1 MAAQSLIAGHLQEKK
16 GYFYVVLNIENE
28 DGNRTP
34 KWFKTGLPVKG
45 NKKRAER
52 MLNDMRREYTGIQEQ
67 QRAERIEKCE
77 KKKRRASEIPFA
89 DFMEDWLEVAR
100 CTIEKIT
107 YSGYCCNVKSIIAP
121 YFREREIML
130 SEITPKDIQDFY
142 TEQLKRVKATTVI
155 SYHANIHS
163 ALEYAV
169 DIELLIA
176 NPADRVKRPKK
187 EKYIGDFYSGEEIS
201 ELFKIA
207 KGSPIELEVLLGAFY
222 GLRRSEIVGLKWNA
236 IDFTNNTI
244 TVKHTVTSCTI
255 DGKKVIEAKDRAK
268 SKASLRTLPL
278 VPAFREKLLE
288 VKKQQ
293 EEYKRLCG
301 RSYCKDYLDYIC
313 VDPIGERI
321 SPNYITAAFPQLL
334 VKNGLRHIRFHD
346 LRHSCAS
353 LLLANDVP
361 LKQIQE
367 WLGHSDIGTTANIYS
382 HLDYKSKI
390 TSANVM
396 DNLLT
401 LPDTRQNG

>member
-1 MAAQSLIAGHLQEKK
+1 MQ
-16 GYFYVVLNIENE
+16 
-28 DGNRTP
+28 
-34 KWFKTGLPVKG
+34 
-45 NKKRAER
+45 
-52 MLNDMRREYTGIQEQ
+52 
-67 QRAERIEKCE
+67 
-77 KKKRRASEIPFA
+77 
-89 DFMEDWLEVAR
+89 
-100 CTIEKIT
+100 
-107 YSGYCCNVKSIIAP
+107 
-121 YFREREIML
+121 
-130 SEITPKDIQDFY
+130 
-142 TEQLKRVKATTVI
+142 
-155 SYHANIHS
+155 NIHS

-278 VPAFREKLLE
+278 VPGFREKLLE

-334 VKNGLRHIRFHD
+334 VKNGLRRIRFHD

-353 LLLANDVP
+353 LLLANGVP
-361 LKQIQE
+361 MKQIQE
-367 WLGHSDIGTTANIYS
+367 WLGHSDFSTTANFYA
-382 HLDYKSKI
+382 HLEYQSKMSSASAMMQGVDLSGI
-390 TSANVM
+390 TGA
-396 DNLLT
+396 
-401 LPDTRQNG
+401 

>member
-1 MAAQSLIAGHLQEKK
+1 
-16 GYFYVVLNIENE
+16 
-28 DGNRTP
+28 
-34 KWFKTGLPVKG
+34 
-45 NKKRAER
+45 
-52 MLNDMRREYTGIQEQ
+52 
-67 QRAERIEKCE
+67 
-77 KKKRRASEIPFA
+77 
-89 DFMEDWLEVAR
+89 
-100 CTIEKIT
+100 
-107 YSGYCCNVKSIIAP
+107 
-121 YFREREIML
+121 ML

-367 WLGHSDIGTTANIYS
+367 WLGHSDISTTANIYS
-382 HLDYKSKI
+382 HLDYKSKL

-396 DNLLT
+396 DNVLT
-401 LPDTRQNG
+401 LPETEAVGWQT

>member
-1 MAAQSLIAGHLQEKK
+1 M
-16 GYFYVVLNIENE
+16 
-28 DGNRTP
+28 
-34 KWFKTGLPVKG
+34 
-45 NKKRAER
+45 
-52 MLNDMRREYTGIQEQ
+52 
-67 QRAERIEKCE
+67 
-77 KKKRRASEIPFA
+77 
-89 DFMEDWLEVAR
+89 AR

-334 VKNGLRHIRFHD
+334 VKNGLRRIRFHD

-353 LLLANDVP
+353 LLLANGVP
-361 LKQIQE
+361 MKQIQE
-367 WLGHSDIGTTANIYS
+367 WLGHSDFSTTANFYA
-382 HLDYKSKI
+382 HLEYQSKMSSASAMMQGVDLSGI
-390 TSANVM
+390 TGA
-396 DNLLT
+396 
-401 LPDTRQNG
+401 

>member
-1 MAAQSLIAGHLQEKK
+1 MFIKK
-16 GYFYVVLNIENE
+16 YDFGDCSKMTILSATADRALYEDYFS
-28 DGNRTP
+28 G
-34 KWFKTGLPVKG
+34 KTI
-45 NKKRAER
+45 N
-52 MLNDMRREYTGIQEQ
+52 
-67 QRAERIEKCE
+67 
-77 KKKRRASEIPFA
+77 
-89 DFMEDWLEVAR
+89 
-100 CTIEKIT
+100 
-107 YSGYCCNVKSIIAP
+107 
-121 YFREREIML
+121 FREVYKAEYKGKVLQYTAHTLSRAFFNKNGGTDVLEEI
-130 SEITPKDIQDFY
+130 
-142 TEQLKRVKATTVI
+142 
-155 SYHANIHS
+155 
-163 ALEYAV
+163 
-169 DIELLIA
+169 
-176 NPADRVKRPKK
+176 K
-187 EKYIGDFYSGEEIS
+187 EKYIGDFYSGEKIS

-334 VKNGLRHIRFHD
+334 VKNGLRRIRFHD

-353 LLLANDVP
+353 LLLANGVP
-361 LKQIQE
+361 MKQIQE
-367 WLGHSDIGTTANIYS
+367 WLGHSDFSTTANFYA
-382 HLDYKSKI
+382 HLEYQSKMSSASAMMQGVDLSGI
-390 TSANVM
+390 TGA
-396 DNLLT
+396 
-401 LPDTRQNG
+401 